1 MRRAAP
7 LNIDKLQ
14 IAFLFYNCLDILKR
28 QQIIGCFQQCGVR
41 VGAGAVSQHS
51 RVAVAFPL
59 RNKCFKGGVQLLPV
73 GERQTEKRSK
83 IPGLASEAKRGR
95 HAQRA
100 CHFHPCTCKN
110 VGAGKRIR
118 RRYLDYKVSAAAHSR
133 LSTGVLVA
141 KGNVAAL
148 DKVSAHKAY
157 GCIRARFFTRAV
169 KQVFVPV
176 MKRIK
181 FADNGVYH
189 ILSPFALESL
199 QKILY
204 NYRQYYFKA
213 II

>member
-1 MRRAAP
+1 MWEP
-7 LNIDKLQ
+7 
-14 IAFLFYNCLDILKR
+14 
-28 QQIIGCFQQCGVR
+28 
-41 VGAGAVSQHS
+41 
-51 RVAVAFPL
+51 
-59 RNKCFKGGVQLLPV
+59 
-73 GERQTEKRSK
+73 
-83 IPGLASEAKRGR
+83 AS
-95 HAQRA
+95 
-100 CHFHPCTCKN
+100 
-110 VGAGKRIR
+110 V
-118 RRYLDYKVSAAAHSR
+118 YAAALHGGPGPGMFAQQGKI
-133 LSTGVLVA
+133 TP
-141 KGNVAAL
+141 L